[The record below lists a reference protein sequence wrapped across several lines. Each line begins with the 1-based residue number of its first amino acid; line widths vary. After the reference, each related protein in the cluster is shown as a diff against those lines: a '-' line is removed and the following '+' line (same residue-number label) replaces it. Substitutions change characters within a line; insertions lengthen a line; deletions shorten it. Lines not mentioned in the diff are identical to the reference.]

1 MSLIL
6 EEADDV
12 SILTEAP
19 SADVHVVFAD
29 ETLTGSADSAG
40 STILAIGTGM
50 GSPEKVRHCLW
61 KL

>member
-12 SILTEAP
+12 SILTETP
-19 SADVHVVFAD
+19 SADIHVVFAD
-29 ETLTGSADSAG
+29 ETLTSSTNSTG
-40 STILAIGTGM
+40 STVLAVSTGM
-50 GSPEKVRHCLW
+50 GSPKKVRHCLW